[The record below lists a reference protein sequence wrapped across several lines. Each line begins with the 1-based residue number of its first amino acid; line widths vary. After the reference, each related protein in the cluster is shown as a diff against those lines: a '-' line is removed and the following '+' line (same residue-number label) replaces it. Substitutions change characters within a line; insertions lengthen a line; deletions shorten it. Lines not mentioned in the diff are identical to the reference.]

1 MAAVVS
7 IGPDAARYLYAARG
21 QTVPRPFH
29 LRWLLP
35 ATCGDSFT
43 AWRWV
48 RLASWPLIVAG
59 FIGWQHNVGMS
70 WQAAAIGAVLLVS
83 LPGIRGPEAVIP
95 VGVDLPAT
103 AVSLLAC
110 WLLTGT
116 HPAQVVAGL
125 LLVGLGATIRETVP
139 VWVALW
145 VWSPLPLLL
154 LIVPLVRH
162 LTATTGPD
170 PLGPKFDQIAAHPIR
185 SSMEA
190 HRGRWL
196 DGWLMLA
203 PWGVVLL
210 ALHSP
215 PLPLIAAL
223 VLAYGQLVVATDT
236 VRLVHHAAAPPAA
249 AAAAALIPIEWALL
263 VCLLHVAWCR
273 TQERV

>member
-1 MAAVVS
+1 MTV
-7 IGPDAARYLYAARG
+7 GPDAYRYLYAARG
-21 QTVPRPFH
+21 HPVPRPFH

-35 ATCGDSFT
+35 ATCGDSLP

-59 FIGWQHNVGMS
+59 FIGWQHAAG
-70 WQAAAIGAVLLVS
+70 WQAAVIGAVLLVGLS
-83 LPGIRGPEAVIP
+83 GIRGPDAVIP

-110 WLLTGT
+110 WALTGT
-116 HPAQVVAGL
+116 HPAQIIGGL
-125 LLVGLGATIRETVP
+125 VLVGLGATIRETVP
-139 VWVALW
+139 VWVAMW

-170 PLGPKFDQIAAHPIR
+170 PLGVKFDEIAAHPIR
-185 SSMEA
+185 ASMDA

-203 PWGVVLL
+203 PWGAVLL

-215 PLPLIAAL
+215 GLPLIAVL
-223 VLAYGQLVVATDT
+223 VLAYGQLAVATDT
-236 VRLVHHAAAPPAA
+236 VRLLHHAAAPPAA

-273 TQERV
+273 TQERI